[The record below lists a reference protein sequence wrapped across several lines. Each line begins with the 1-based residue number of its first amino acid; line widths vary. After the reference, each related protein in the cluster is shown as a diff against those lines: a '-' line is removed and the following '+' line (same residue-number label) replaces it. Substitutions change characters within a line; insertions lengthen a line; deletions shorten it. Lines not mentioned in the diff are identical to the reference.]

1 MFVFLIGTAALVIA
15 NLVTDHEAQREGLNE
30 LTGRYPPG
38 S

>member
-1 MFVFLIGTAALVIA
+1 MLVFLLATVALVVA

-30 LTGRYPPG
+30 LMAGYRFG